1 MDIIRASDASLLVVF
16 GTRISPELQRQVL
29 ALFRRLQRGA
39 DARIRNLHPA
49 YASLL
54 IDFDPLRW
62 THDEVAAHVQE
73 LTEAPATTA
82 EFTTNTVAIPVCY
95 GGEFGPD
102 LGDVAAHT
110 KLSVEEVIRLHSSAT
125 YLVYFL
131 GFSPGF
137 AYMGELPEM
146 LHTPRLRTPNKVVKA
161 GSIGIAGSQTGVY
174 PVDSPGGWR
183 LIGRTPVRMF
193 DPDALPP
200 TRLQP
205 GDRVKFMPINRE
217 AFEQMVPTS

>member
-1 MDIIRASDASLLVVF
+1 MNIIRASDASLLVVF
-16 GTRISPELQRQVL
+16 GNAISLELHRQVI
-29 ALFRRLQRGA
+29 ALFRRLQTEA

-62 THDEVAAHVQE
+62 THDELAAHVEEIATAPVNMGE
-73 LTEAPATTA
+73 LSTSTVIIPA
-82 EFTTNTVAIPVCY
+82 CY

-102 LGDVAAHT
+102 LGDVASHS
-110 KLSVEEVIRLHSSAT
+110 KLSPEEVIRLHSSAT

-137 AYMGELPEM
+137 AYMGGLPEV
-146 LHTPRLRTPNKVVKA
+146 LHTPRLQTPRKFVTA
-161 GSIGIAGSQTGVY
+161 GTVGIGDSQTGVY

-193 DPDALPP
+193 DPDASPP

-205 GDRVKFMPINRE
+205 GDLVKFTPIDRE
-217 AFEQMVPTS
+217 AFEMIQTR